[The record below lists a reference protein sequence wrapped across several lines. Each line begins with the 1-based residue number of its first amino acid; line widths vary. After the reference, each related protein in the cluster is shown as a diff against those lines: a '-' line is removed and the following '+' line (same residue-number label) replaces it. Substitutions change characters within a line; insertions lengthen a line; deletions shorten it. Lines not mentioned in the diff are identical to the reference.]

1 MGVRRVN
8 LKVKV
13 ADIPA
18 EGQNFVWELFPLE
31 IEGLLNGPEKEA
43 MPLAAPIMVRVKLE
57 RTGQRVLVKGP
68 VSTTSRLVCSRCL
81 EEFEQ
86 PIADIL
92 YMVFTPRNQAVEMDD
107 GMGSMNEE
115 YYDGEE
121 IDIWPILKENLL
133 LSLPIKPVCRDDCR
147 GLCAQCGLNL
157 NIGEC
162 GCLVSTGH
170 PGMARLKQLKGKLK
184 EMDS

>member
-1 MGVRRVN
+1 MN

-18 EGQNFVWELFPLE
+18 EGQNLVREVFPLE

-43 MPLAAPIMVRVKLE
+43 MTLVTPIMVRVKLE
-57 RTGQRVLVKGP
+57 RTGQRVVVKGP
-68 VSTTSRLVCSRCL
+68 VSTTFRLVCSRCL
-81 EEFEQ
+81 AEFEQ

-92 YMVFTPRNQAVEMDD
+92 YMVFSPRNQAVETDD

-115 YYDGEE
+115 YYNGEE
-121 IDIWPILKENLL
+121 IDIWPILKENLI
-133 LSLPIKPVCRDDCR
+133 LSLPLKPVCRGDCR
-147 GLCAQCGLNL
+147 GLCTQCGLNL
-157 NIGEC
+157 NTGEC

-170 PGMARLKQLKGKLK
+170 PGMAKLKQFKGKLR